1 MMKLLEFEKECPVVY
16 CFCHKINLPTE
27 KQYRSFVD
35 TKPTVEIV
43 KKIFIREH
51 VQFDSNVR
59 FGKKKKEKRDE
70 NIFEQDIL
78 FSPPLIFYFVLEV
91 ENS

>member
-16 CFCHKINLPTE
+16 CFCHKINL
-27 KQYRSFVD
+27 
-35 TKPTVEIV
+35 PTVEIV